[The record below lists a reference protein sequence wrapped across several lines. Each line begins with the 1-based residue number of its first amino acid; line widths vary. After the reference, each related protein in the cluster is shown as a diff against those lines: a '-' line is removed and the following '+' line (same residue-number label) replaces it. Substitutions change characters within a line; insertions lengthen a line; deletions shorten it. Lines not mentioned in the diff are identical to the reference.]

1 MLLIDQEMVYVII
14 GKIILLQRSIEDMA
28 EAVVGF
34 VASFY
39 LLDFDYPQQHEFG
52 LVMLQRIIFEDE
64 TVPRDIAIIFE
75 GMVKAFQKY
84 KAESS

>member
-1 MLLIDQEMVYVII
+1 MLLINQEMVYVII

-39 LLDFDYPQQHEFG
+39 LLDFDYPKQHEFG
-52 LVMLQRIIFEDE
+52 LFMLQRIILKTRQGQVTLPSFLK
-64 TVPRDIAIIFE
+64 
-75 GMVKAFQKY
+75 GW
-84 KAESS
+84 

>member
-39 LLDFDYPQQHEFG
+39 LLDFDYPRF
-52 LVMLQRIIFEDE
+52 LV
-64 TVPRDIAIIFE
+64 
-75 GMVKAFQKY
+75 
-84 KAESS
+84 